1 VAVAHRAAFSFV
13 CLSMQ
18 SVPCPWPLEER
29 EKEDRFHQ
37 TPPLTEPRC
46 CPPSIRPNRS
56 ISRLSHC
63 RPGWLRAL
71 YFYYTFLCLYFMHST
86 HRRCGACAVFLQPI
100 LSTWLL
106 LPAAAGLKTRYHAT
120 GRTSSPW
127 LDFRPSTENVMFATG
142 QGSPTLCLLFPRFV
156 SAVFCIWGSHY
167 LYILQ
172 HTLKIGGEIRV
183 KCRSHI

>member
-1 VAVAHRAAFSFV
+1 
-13 CLSMQ
+13 MQ

-100 LSTWLL
+100 LSTWPL

-127 LDFRPSTENVMFATG
+127 LDFRPSTENVMFALSSFRFSRVLHLGESLSIYTTAHFKNKG
-142 QGSPTLCLLFPRFV
+142 GNPSKVPLPYIVHPMVAAPTFWAISVDCSR
-156 SAVFCIWGSHY
+156 
-167 LYILQ
+167 
-172 HTLKIGGEIRV
+172 
-183 KCRSHI
+183 